1 MHGYAGYDWETTNGS
16 PLIQWGYRFSDES
29 LDPNQYCPLDTRSTG
44 TIGTMTHGRW
54 INNDQDT
61 GYECLVRGPR
71 SLGAR
76 VTELIGSGLV
86 SSDAMC
92 GHGTPSQEFPSPK
105 ALANDINYCETFN
118 TDGECHYFSGGY
130 DVERHER
137 MDWVNLSG
145 DHFNA
150 VQAELPRCIR
160 WAESSVRD
168 EVHADF
174 ADKLSIAIMSFC
186 RDLYGNLPQTTTTS
200 TSTTSTSTSTSTQVT
215 TTTTPVSTT
224 VTETSTTQASTTTT
238 FVATPEPT
246 GSGIC
251 SNDESRS
258 CSVDGDCE
266 CSPPFR
272 RVLRGTDMKNQK
284 NRVLKKPVK
293 STPPPDTTTTAA
305 TTTTTPP
312 ACGCILPETLS
323 PTPAPVEGCILAAAG
338 EACSQDSDCCS
349 GDCNT
354 GKGKC
359 KA

>member
-1 MHGYAGYDWETTNGS
+1 MHGYAGYDWIPGDGS
-16 PLIQWGYRFSDES
+16 SLIQWGYRFSDES

-54 INNDQDT
+54 INNNEDT

-105 ALANDINYCETFN
+105 ALASDINYCETFD

-145 DHFNA
+145 DHFNS

-174 ADKLSIAIMSFC
+174 ADKLSVAIMSFC
-186 RDLYGNLPQTTTTS
+186 RDLYGDLPQTTTNPTS
-200 TSTTSTSTSTSTQVT
+200 SPSKSPSLSPSKAPSKGPSVSPSVSPSKAPTDSPSSSPSKAPVIITTVATTQATTTQAMT
-215 TTTTPVSTT
+215 TTTT
-224 VTETSTTQASTTTT
+224 QAACVDDPNWRYTNRK
-238 FVATPEPT
+238 
-246 GSGIC
+246 GKKK
-251 SNDESRS
+251 S
-258 CSVDGDCE
+258 CSWAAKKNSRCTRVGDDGRTAQEACE
-266 CSPPFR
+266 C
-272 RVLRGTDMKNQK
+272 
-284 NRVLKKPVK
+284 
-293 STPPPDTTTTAA
+293 
-305 TTTTTPP
+305 
-312 ACGCILPETLS
+312 AC
-323 PTPAPVEGCILAAAG
+323 A
-338 EACSQDSDCCS
+338 
-349 GDCNT
+349 
-354 GKGKC
+354 
-359 KA
+359 